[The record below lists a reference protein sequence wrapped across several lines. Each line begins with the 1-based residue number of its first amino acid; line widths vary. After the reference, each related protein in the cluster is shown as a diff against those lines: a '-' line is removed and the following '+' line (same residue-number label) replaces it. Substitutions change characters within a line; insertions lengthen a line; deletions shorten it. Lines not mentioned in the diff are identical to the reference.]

1 MLSADVQITDI
12 NPDHI
17 GYFASVLAPQ
27 PAPVAPAT
35 LFVFYEG
42 NRLIHAVHNR
52 RGPVP
57 GLRFHGAHRL
67 DTLARAY
74 GVDSVVCIERGAL
87 PRLSTVIANRVRW
100 DDPFLFQLLAFVD
113 GVRGE
118 TGGGIHFYPSL
129 KGKVPRVTPGGVRFA
144 SRFLPREA
152 LYTLIVFD
160 NEGGVRA
167 SMIIGARGAEIDLI
181 TTTEALGPAGP
192 GRVDTAGLPLEERV
206 RRINAAAA
214 RSLRQPTASFFM
226 DDDVF
231 RHLCAHPRP
240 LAAVRR
246 LHASG
251 WLTINPF
258 PLKLRLLLGLLG
270 LIRI

>member
-1 MLSADVQITDI
+1 MLSADVQVVDI

-17 GYFASVLAPQ
+17 GYFAAALMPT
-27 PAPVAPAT
+27 APAAPST

-52 RGPVP
+52 RGPLP
-57 GLRFHGAHRL
+57 DLRFHGVQRL
-67 DTLARAY
+67 DTLAATH
-74 GVDSVVCIERGAL
+74 GADTVVCIERGAL

-100 DDPFLFQLLAFVD
+100 DEPYLFQLLALAD

-118 TGGGIHFYPSL
+118 MGAGIHVHPPL
-129 KGKVPRVTPGGVRFA
+129 KKLPKITPGGVNFV

-152 LYTLIVFD
+152 LFTLVVFDDDGGVKASLIV
-160 NEGGVRA
+160 
-167 SMIIGARGAEIDLI
+167 GAKGAEIDLV
-181 TTTEALGPAGP
+181 TTTETLGPL
-192 GRVDTAGLPLEERV
+192 DTAGLPPEERA
-206 RRINAAAA
+206 RRINEAAGKT
-214 RSLRQPTASFFM
+214 LRKPTASFFM

-246 LHASG
+246 LHSAG

-258 PLKLRLLLGLLG
+258 PLKLKLLLGVAGLL
-270 LIRI
+270 RH